1 MSQRLFLP
9 LLLVA
14 LCALP
19 AKLFC
24 QNAGDYARVKV
35 FTSSVPGGLLQLGA
49 AGIAVDHGEVK
60 QGHWFVGD
68 LSAAEITKLQGL
80 GYELE
85 ILIPDVSA
93 YYVAQNRSDAP
104 RSGALRELCE
114 PVPTVPVPQNFSLG
128 SMGGYYT
135 WQEMQDILDAMHAA
149 YPELISAKASIGESY
164 EGRPIFYVRMSNN
177 PTVDQD
183 KPEVFYNALHH
194 AREPASLSQVI
205 LFMWHLLE
213 NYGSDAEATYLLDN
227 MELYFV
233 PCVNPDGY
241 VFNET
246 NAPDGG
252 GMWRKNRRDNGDG
265 TFGVDLN
272 RNYGQGWGFDNSGSS
287 PDPASEVYRGTAAF
301 SEPEIQVIRDFCES
315 REFRLTLNYHTYGNL
330 LIYPWGYIPSFY
342 TQDSALFVNYG
353 QLLTRDNG
361 YVYGTADQTVNY
373 VTNGSSDDWMYG
385 EQSTKEK
392 IFAMTP
398 EAGEA
403 SDGFWPPEARITD
416 ICLVNVSQNL
426 HLAHLSGTLAVAQD
440 LSPSTLPLGGGF
452 IPFQLKRLGL
462 EPGELIVSLSVL
474 DGDGTTGPSRT
485 FTAMELLEERTD
497 SIAFT
502 LSNSPLDGDV
512 VRFELTVDNGLFVYR
527 DTLTKTVG
535 TLTTLIADDGSTLS
549 NWQGT
554 WGLSSTTWFSPSSS
568 ITDSPFGTYSNNANR
583 QITLVQAIDLSNVTS
598 ATLSFMA
605 KWDIEPSYDHV
616 QVLAS
621 GDNGITWTAL
631 CGNYTKSGSEYQEP
645 GEPIFDGQQTA
656 WVLEEMSLDAFIG
669 GSVRIRFQLRSDFY
683 ENGDGFYF
691 DDLRVITT
699 GSTGTG
705 IIDQSGA
712 PSVISVQP
720 NPASDHTLVRYSLPT
735 GVQSASLVLLNAMG
749 QVAQQVRVEGRST
762 SIVLRTAE
770 LAPGTYT
777 CVLQTSEGMAGHA
790 RLVVARR

>member
-1 MSQRLFLP
+1 MSIRLLLP
-9 LLLVA
+9 LLLIA
-14 LCALP
+14 SFSFPSRLSA
-19 AKLFC
+19 
-24 QNAGDYARVKV
+24 QSHGEYARVKV
-35 FTSSVPGGLLQLGA
+35 YTSSVAGGLRQLA
-49 AGIAVDHGEVK
+49 TAGIAVDHGEVK
-60 QGHWFVGD
+60 QDHWFVSD
-68 LSAAEITKLQGL
+68 LSAAEITKLEAL

-85 ILIPDVSA
+85 ILIPDVSE
-93 YYVAQNRSDAP
+93 YYVAQNRADAP
-104 RSGALRELCE
+104 RSDGLRELCD
-114 PVPTVPVPQNFSLG
+114 PVPTVPVPQNFTLG

-149 YPELISAKASIGESY
+149 YPDLISAKASIGESY

-205 LFMWHLLE
+205 LYMWHLLE
-213 NYGSDAEATYLLDN
+213 NYGTDAEATYLLDN

-233 PCVNPDGY
+233 PCINPDGY
-241 VFNET
+241 VFNEV
-246 NAPDGG
+246 NSPNGG

-272 RNYGQGWGFDNSGSS
+272 RNYGLSWGFDNSGSS

-301 SEPEIQVIRDFCES
+301 SEPEIQVVRDFCES
-315 REFRLTLNYHTYGNL
+315 HDFRLTLNYHTYGNL
-330 LIYPWGYIPSFY
+330 LIYPWAYEPSFY
-342 TQDSALFVNYG
+342 TPDSALFVNYG

-385 EQSTKEK
+385 EQSTKAK

-403 SDGFWPPEARITD
+403 SDGFWPPESRITD

-426 HLAHLSGTLAVAQD
+426 HMAHLSGSFALAKD
-440 LSPSTLPLGGGF
+440 LSSSTLTLGGGF
-452 IPFQLKRLGL
+452 LPFQLKRLGL
-462 EPGELIVSLSVL
+462 EPGDFTVSITLL
-474 DGDGTTGPSRT
+474 NGAGTTGPSKS
-485 FTAMELLEERTD
+485 FTAMELLDERTD
-497 SIAFT
+497 SIAYN
-502 LSNSPLDGDV
+502 LSNGLMDGDV
-512 VRFELTVDNGLFVYR
+512 VRFELTVNNGLFAYR
-527 DTLTKTVG
+527 DTLVKTVG
-535 TLTTLIADDGSTLS
+535 IPTTLIADDGSTLT

-568 ITDSPFGTYSNNANR
+568 ITDSPFGNYNGNANNST
-583 QITLVQAIDLSNVTS
+583 TLVQAIDLATATS

-605 KWDIEPSYDHV
+605 KWDIEPSYDFV

-631 CGNYTKSGSEYQEP
+631 CGHYTKSGSEYQVP
-645 GEPIFDGQQTA
+645 GEPIFDGQRSA
-656 WVLEEMSLDAFIG
+656 WVLEEMSLDAFVG
-669 GSVRIRFQLRSDFY
+669 GTVRIRFQLRSDY
-683 ENGDGFYF
+683 YVNADGFYF
-691 DDLRVITT
+691 DDLRVTTT

-705 IIDQSGA
+705 IIDLSGE
-712 PSVISVQP
+712 PSAISIQP
-720 NPASDHTLVRYSLPT
+720 NPASDHTLVRYSLPL
-735 GVQSASLVLLNAMG
+735 GIQSASLVLLNAMG
-749 QVAQQVRVEGRST
+749 QVVQQESVDARST
-762 SIVLRTAE
+762 SFVLRTAE

-777 CVLQTSEGMAGHA
+777 CVLQTSEGMIGHA